1 MPIEHDLNPL
11 ERRVLRLVDQGIA
24 DDEIGRRFRRSPQFA
39 GRVATLARVPRP
51 PSRQH
56 GALRPLERR
65 VLKWRDL
72 GVDHAEIGRRFR
84 RGPGH
89 VAQIERLA
97 RYKTEAHAGNGGG
110 A

>member
-1 MPIEHDLNPL
+1 VPIEHDLNPL
-11 ERRVLRLVDQGIA
+11 ERRVLRLVDQGMP

-39 GRVATLARVPRP
+39 TRVATLARVPRP
-51 PSRQH
+51 PRPRRH
-56 GALRPLERR
+56 RLRPVERR
-65 VLKWRDL
+65 VLKWRER

-97 RYKTEAHAGNGGG
+97 RYKAEAHSGSAGG
-110 A
+110 